1 MRVIS
6 GDCKGRKLVKIH
18 GSKIRPTADRVKEAV
33 FNILGSQIKK
43 ARVLDLFAG
52 TGALGIEALSRGA
65 GHATFMDLSCDTIHK
80 NLQLCDFGY
89 KSQVFCCDIIKQG
102 IPKNLYD
109 QVFDFIFL
117 DPPYGNKL
125 IEHLFKKDQFFKNLK
140 KNSTIITEQFYKEKL
155 DIQDTGLDIYR
166 QKKYS
171 KTIISF
177 LTVAGSFEGSLHIKT
192 R

>member
-6 GDCKGRKLVKIH
+6 GNCKGRKLVKIH
-18 GSKIRPTADRVKEAV
+18 GSTIRPTADRVKEAV
-33 FNILGSQIKK
+33 FNILGPQIKK

-65 GHATFMDLSCDTIHK
+65 RHATFMDSSCTTIHE
-80 NLQLCDFGY
+80 NLKLCNLDHNA
-89 KSQVFCCDIIKQG
+89 QVFCCDIIKQG

-109 QVFDFIFL
+109 QVFDFIFM

-125 IEHLFKKDQFFKNLK
+125 IEHLFKKDLFFRHLK
-140 KNSTIITEQFYKEKL
+140 KNSIIITEQFYKEKL
-155 DIQDTGLDIYR
+155 NIQDTGLDIYR

-177 LTVAGSFEGSLHIKT
+177 ITAPGSFK
-192 R
+192 